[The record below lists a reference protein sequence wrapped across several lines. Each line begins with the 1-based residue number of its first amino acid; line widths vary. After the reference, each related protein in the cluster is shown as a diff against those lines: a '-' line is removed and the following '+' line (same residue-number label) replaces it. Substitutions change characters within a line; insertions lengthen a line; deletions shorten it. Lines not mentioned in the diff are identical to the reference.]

1 MFVETFFFM
10 QPELVN
16 EVLVPNGIEN
26 SKDLI
31 KKTYYEIYSKLIET
45 VNNIPETKSN
55 RKYAYMVE
63 TTEKVRLLILKLIVL
78 LKWTENLE
86 IIDRCQQLILNDN
99 NNIQQLQNTMNILVA
114 MNYRIQSSL
123 HPIFPLNSALSL
135 LTIGE
140 YPFIPVVCD
149 SKAPFLSRITMK
161 EGQRLLNRILRTRI
175 LTEPIPSFVSSIHV
189 SEQQIFCEEKN
200 FFIVHFTSTV
210 LVLHTT
216 DM

>member
-1 MFVETFFFM
+1 M

-16 EVLVPNGIEN
+16 EVLIPNGIEN
-26 SKDLI
+26 SKDLV

-45 VNNIPETKSN
+45 VNNVPETKSN

-63 TTEKVRLLILKLIVL
+63 TTEKVRLLVLKLIVL

-99 NNIQQLQNTMNILVA
+99 NNIQQLQNTMNILIA

-135 LTIGE
+135 LTFGE

-189 SEQQIFCEEKN
+189 SDQQVFCEEKN
-200 FFIVHFTSTV
+200 IFVVHFTNTVYERMTV
-210 LVLHTT
+210 L
-216 DM
+216 

>member
-1 MFVETFFFM
+1 M

-16 EVLVPNGIEN
+16 EVLIPNGIEN
-26 SKDLI
+26 SKDLV

-45 VNNIPETKSN
+45 VNNVPDTKSN

-63 TTEKVRLLILKLIVL
+63 TTEKVRLLVLKLIVL

-99 NNIQQLQNTMNILVA
+99 NNIQQLQNTMNILIA

-135 LTIGE
+135 LTFGE

-189 SEQQIFCEEKN
+189 SDQQVFCEEKN
-200 FFIVHFTSTV
+200 IFVVHFTNTV
-210 LVLHTT
+210 YERVAAYI
-216 DM
+216 

>member
-1 MFVETFFFM
+1 M

-16 EVLVPNGIEN
+16 EVLIPNGIEN
-26 SKDLI
+26 SKDLV

-45 VNNIPETKSN
+45 VNNVPETKSN

-63 TTEKVRLLILKLIVL
+63 TTEKVRLLVLKLIVL

-99 NNIQQLQNTMNILVA
+99 NNIQQLQNTMNILIA

-135 LTIGE
+135 LTLGE

-189 SEQQIFCEEKN
+189 SDQQVFCEEKN
-200 FFIVHFTSTV
+200 IFVVHFTNTV
-210 LVLHTT
+210 YERMTVHI
-216 DM
+216 

>member
-1 MFVETFFFM
+1 M

>member
-1 MFVETFFFM
+1 M

-175 LTEPIPSFVSSIHV
+175 LTESIPSFVSSIHV
-189 SEQQIFCEEKN
+189 SEQQIFCKEKN

>member
-1 MFVETFFFM
+1 M

-16 EVLVPNGIEN
+16 EVLIPNGIEN
-26 SKDLI
+26 SKDLV

-45 VNNIPETKSN
+45 VNNVPETKSN

-63 TTEKVRLLILKLIVL
+63 TTEKVRLLVLKLIVL

-99 NNIQQLQNTMNILVA
+99 NNIQQLQNTMNILIA

-135 LTIGE
+135 LTFGE

-189 SEQQIFCEEKN
+189 SDQQVFCEEKN
-200 FFIVHFTSTV
+200 IFVVHFTNTV
-210 LVLHTT
+210 YERMTVHI
-216 DM
+216 